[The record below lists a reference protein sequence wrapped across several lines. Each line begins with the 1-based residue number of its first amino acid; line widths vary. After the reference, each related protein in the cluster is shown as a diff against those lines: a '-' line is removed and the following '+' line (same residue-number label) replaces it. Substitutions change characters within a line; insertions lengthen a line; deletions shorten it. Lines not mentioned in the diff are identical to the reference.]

1 MVVVIWFLHALSA
14 VISEA
19 RRYSGPR
26 PDGGA
31 RSAPEDKTV
40 IETQLDPC

>member
-1 MVVVIWFLHALSA
+1 MVSSRAA
-14 VISEA
+14 RNEYEA

-26 PDGGA
+26 PDGGV
-31 RSAPEDKTV
+31 RSTPEDKTV